1 MAKDLFHEAV
11 KEALQKD
18 GWTITDDPLMLPFGN
33 RRLYVDLAADKLI
46 AAQKQQHR
54 IAVEVKSFTGR
65 SAMADLERA
74 VGQYVLYNQALS
86 KQPID
91 RLLYLALPKE
101 VFAELTNDQVI
112 TVLSDEMNVRL
123 LVYNP
128 IDQTIVKWIG

>member
-54 IAVEVKSFTGR
+54 IAVEVKS
-65 SAMADLERA
+65 
-74 VGQYVLYNQALS
+74 
-86 KQPID
+86 
-91 RLLYLALPKE
+91 LLLDI
-101 VFAELTNDQVI
+101 EL
-112 TVLSDEMNVRL
+112 
-123 LVYNP
+123 
-128 IDQTIVKWIG
+128 